1 MPCGLIIDLFAGG
14 GGASTGL
21 TWALGHS
28 PDIAIN
34 HDAEALAMH
43 AANHP
48 GTLHLCANVLA
59 VNPLY
64 ATDDQ
69 PVDGLVVANGSGTW
83 GVSAAATSGNGG
95 MEEWSH
101 LPIIDGKVGEGVKFE
116 RIRRI
121 TGYLVG
127 TVERF
132 NNAKRAEV
140 RDRVKH
146 MSMTPAAVPAE

>member
-64 ATDDQ
+64 ATGGQ
-69 PVDGLVVANGSGTW
+69 PVDVLHAFLESKGRETTFAAHTGSGV
-83 GVSAAATSGNGG
+83 GRRAVGG
-95 MEEWSH
+95 RGAPEADH
-101 LPIIDGKVGEGVKFE
+101 VGERGRVPD
-116 RIRRI
+116 
-121 TGYLVG
+121 VG
-127 TVERF
+127 
-132 NNAKRAEV
+132 
-140 RDRVKH
+140 
-146 MSMTPAAVPAE
+146 AA